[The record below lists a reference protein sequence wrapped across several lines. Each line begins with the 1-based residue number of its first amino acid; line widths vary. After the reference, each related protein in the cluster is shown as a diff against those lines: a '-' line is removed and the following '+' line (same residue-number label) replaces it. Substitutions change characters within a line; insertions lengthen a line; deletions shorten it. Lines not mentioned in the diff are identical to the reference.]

1 MNQRPKNT
9 TIWTPEGKAELF
21 FQVVNCDHIMF
32 QYLEEMNQVEDEK
45 RQHDVTFQEIA
56 KMLSGDVFMELV
68 PKSRN
73 KYYAVSFYRFKYYYT
88 IFYLDKRRDCN
99 TQFAIIVTSYATN
112 KREVREKY
120 ETYIRNVEEIY
131 R

>member
-1 MNQRPKNT
+1 MNQKPKNT

-32 QYLEEMNQVEDEK
+32 QYIEVMNQVEDEK

-56 KMLSGDVFMELV
+56 RMLSGDVFMEQV
-68 PKSRN
+68 PKSKN

-88 IFYLDKRRDCN
+88 IFYLDQRNDCN
-99 TQFAIIVTSYATN
+99 TQFAIVVTSYATN

-120 ETYIRNVEEIY
+120 EAYIKNVEEIY